1 VARLFA
7 DENLPEPVV
16 VELTRLGHDVLTVR
30 AAGYAEQAWPDP
42 EVLAFATRAGRAV
55 VTLNRKDFL
64 RLHREVPQHAG
75 IVVCTFDIDFAR
87 QARRIHEALQ
97 NLGDPVRQVLRVNRP

>member
-7 DENLPEPVV
+7 YENLPEPVV
-16 VELTRLGHDVLTVR
+16 DELTRLGHDVLTVR
-30 AAGYAEQAWPDP
+30 AAGYADQSWPDP
-42 EVLAFATRAGRAV
+42 ELLAFAAREGRAV

-64 RLHREVPQHAG
+64 RLHRETPQHAG

-87 QARRIHEALQ
+87 QADRIDEALRD
-97 NLGDPVRQVLRVNRP
+97 LGDPAGKVLRVNKP